1 MIILPSLYHTSILIL
16 FGMQMGVFN
25 AGESYYCYAFSLNN
39 YYPRGLRRQCTIS
52 MGLEVKIRMVGRKN
66 GGEKW
71 LESAYSTYDTRL
83 KSTNMKVSTQY
94 HKNDAELIKGV
105 ESDESKSHTCILLDP
120 LGKMC
125 TSEVF
130 SEKLYNWLQE
140 GGSRLTFVIGGAEGL
155 PPELLEQGDRKMI
168 SLGMMTFTHQFA
180 RVLLMEQIYR
190 ASEIRKGSGYHK

>member
-1 MIILPSLYHTSILIL
+1 MNILPSLYHTSILIL
-16 FGMQMGVFN
+16 CGVQMGVFN
-25 AGESYYCYAFSLNN
+25 EYYCYAFSMNN
-39 YYPRGLRRQCTIS
+39 YYPRRQPCTIN

-94 HKNDAELIKGV
+94 HKNDIELIKGV

-125 TSEVF
+125 TSEIF
-130 SEKLYNWLQE
+130 SEKL
-140 GGSRLTFVIGGAEGL
+140 
-155 PPELLEQGDRKMI
+155 
-168 SLGMMTFTHQFA
+168 SL
-180 RVLLMEQIYR
+180 Y
-190 ASEIRKGSGYHK
+190 